1 MNKNSTTGSAAT
13 AALPVA
19 HRGRLAAYADL
30 TKARLASLVLFTTL
44 VGYLL
49 ASGAA
54 MDWLRFCGALV
65 GTALAALAA
74 NGLNQWMEVRLDRR
88 MERTQ
93 RRPLVVGSIP
103 SGEAF
108 AVSIAML
115 IASPIVLVGLVNV
128 LAAVLALATA
138 GIYLIFYTPLKTRT
152 TLCTLVGAICGAL
165 PPMIGWV
172 GATGRLDGGA
182 WVLAAVLFVWQI
194 PHFLALAWLYR
205 DDYAR
210 GGFRMLPVVD
220 PHGGI
225 TSFLVVLYS
234 LALLPIGLAG
244 TLVGVAGWVYAAA
257 SLVLG
262 LGMLI
267 MGIDLYRTRSNGSAR
282 RVFLASIIYLPLLLG
297 CMLADAG
304 PASMSS
310 ARAVEKTDTATPQN
324 TSIARS
330 DLDAGRH
337 S

>member
-1 MNKNSTTGSAAT
+1 MSRDTITARAAT
-13 AALPVA
+13 SPVAVA
-19 HRGRLAAYADL
+19 HRSRLAAYADL

-54 MDWLRFCGALV
+54 LDWLRLCGTLV

-93 RRPLVVGSIP
+93 GRPLVVGSIP
-103 SGEAF
+103 AGEAF
-108 AVSIAML
+108 VVSIAML
-115 IASPIVLVGLVNV
+115 VASPIVLVGLVNV
-128 LAAVLALATA
+128 LSAVLALATA
-138 GIYLIFYTPLKTRT
+138 GIYLIIYTPLKTRT

-172 GATGRLDGGA
+172 GATNRIDAGA

-205 DDYAR
+205 KDYER

-220 PHGGI
+220 PNGRI
-225 TSFLVVLYS
+225 TSFFVVLYS

-244 TLVGVAGWVYAAA
+244 TLVGVAGWTYAAA

-262 LGMLI
+262 LGMVV
-267 MGIDLYRTRSNGSAR
+267 MGVELYRTRSNGSAR
-282 RVFLASIIYLPLLLG
+282 RMFLASIAYLPLLLG

-304 PASMSS
+304 PAAVSS
-310 ARAVEKTDTATPQN
+310 PGFGEKADSSRTQN
-324 TSIARS
+324 TSLVRS
-330 DLDAGRH
+330 DSHARRL